1 LGGRNATQIIRE
13 KKMAKLSRTIDVSK
27 FRKDITKNIDGISVG
42 FETDPKLW
50 INTGNYVLNYL
61 ISGDF
66 HKGVPMGRVTM
77 LAGESGSAK
86 SYIASANLVKNAQKQ
101 GVFVVLIDTEHSLDE
116 LWLQKLGVDTS
127 EDKLLKVGISLVDD
141 VTKFVSDFMKT
152 YKVDHGTLPLE
163 DQPPVLF
170 IVDSLGMLLTRTE
183 INQAEAGDIKG
194 DMGRKAKSLK
204 HFVNYSNSMFEK
216 YNVALVATNH
226 TYASQD
232 MFDPSPKIS
241 GGNGFIFASS
251 IVLAMRKGK
260 LKEDSDGNKTT
271 EINGIRAICAV
282 TKTRFNPQAQYKQV
296 EIKIP
301 FDTGMDIFSGL
312 FELFE
317 ERVFTKVGNRFSYK
331 GPSGEF
337 VEFRKNITNE
347 HLEMVMKDHPSI
359 FTEEKKE
366 TLVSSDEE

>member
-1 LGGRNATQIIRE
+1 
-13 KKMAKLSRTIDVSK
+13 MAKLRNTFDPSK
-27 FRKDITKNIDGISVG
+27 FRKEITKSIDGISVG
-42 FETDPKLW
+42 FESDPELW
-50 INTGNYVLNYL
+50 ISTGNYTLNYL

-66 HKGVPMGRVTM
+66 NKGVPMGRVTM
-77 LAGESGSAK
+77 LAGESGSGK
-86 SYIASANLVKNAQKQ
+86 SYIASANVVKHAQEA
-101 GVFVVLIDTEHSLDE
+101 GVFVVLIDTEHALDE
-116 LWLQKLGVDTS
+116 SWLQKLGVDTS

-141 VTKFVSDFMKT
+141 VTKFVSDFMKG
-152 YKVDHGTLPLE
+152 YRAEHGSKLIK

-170 IVDSLGMLLTRTE
+170 VIDSLGMLLTRTE

-216 YNVALVATNH
+216 CNIGMIATNH

-241 GGNGFIFASS
+241 GGVGFIFASS

-282 TKTRFNPQAQYKQV
+282 TKSRFNPQAGYKQV

-301 FDTGMDIFSGL
+301 FDTGMDEYSGL

-317 ERVFTKVGNRFSYK
+317 ERVFTKQGNRFSYK

-347 HLEMVMKDHPSI
+347 HLQMVMKDHPNV
-359 FTEEKKE
+359 FAEEKKE
-366 TLVSSDEE
+366 ALVSEGDE